1 MKANSIHNALSRSG
15 RIILLLAA
23 FCFHFSN
30 LSLLHAEM
38 RDSVSLEQIVVTGTR
53 TMKPLKDTP
62 IETRL
67 ITSRDIEQSD
77 ATNVQELLTRM
88 LPGVEFSYAMNQQ
101 THLNFSGFGGQSILF
116 LLDGDRIA
124 GETMDD
130 VDFTRLSLDNVDHIE
145 IIKGASSALYGS
157 NAAGGVINIITKTP
171 TKRWASRVHGRY
183 GTYNNARYGISYG
196 RYYEKVQNTLCFTGT
211 HIDSYNVSN
220 GNKAFAQTPY
230 MVDTYYGGKTYNI
243 NDKMSITLPSGWI
256 SEEAKLR
263 LILKAGYFFR
273 EKATAS
279 PTLPDHYRGLNLGA
293 RTLWNLNDRDNIE
306 LAYNFDQYDKAQ
318 HSTLTDL
325 CLRTYSNVQNSTRA
339 LYNHTLSNRNILTV
353 GADYMRDYL
362 LNSKTAN
369 GEYVQHSIDAFA
381 QFDWNIS
388 DKWEMLTALRYDYL
402 SDGRHHRLSP
412 KLNVRYKA
420 SDRLTLRG
428 GYGMGFR
435 APTLKEKYY
444 IFNMAG
450 IWDIVGSKVVGY
462 DLKPEESHNFNLSAQ
477 YIVDGYVI
485 NGAAY
490 YNIIRNR
497 ITTGMP
503 YDKSVFPGDPSSLGT
518 TRWMPYVNVKRY
530 NSLSLDLSLQ
540 KHWSQGISAMLAYAF
555 IHEDAV
561 KDADGNEMNGQY
573 LPARP
578 HSVTANIDWDKQFSK
593 NYGLNIAINGR
604 FMSAVDNTEYVDY
617 TTTDPTT
624 GKLLRTNVH
633 YGAYTLWQLIVTQRI
648 YKAFKLS
655 VTLDNIFNYKPTYHY
670 FNSPFTDGT
679 TIQAGLSIDLD
690 ML

>member
-1 MKANSIHNALSRSG
+1 MV
-15 RIILLLAA
+15 LLAA
-23 FCFHFSN
+23 FCFHFSAP
-30 LSLLHAEM
+30 SLLHAEM

-211 HIDSYNVSN
+211 HIDSYDVSN

-503 YDKSVFPGDPSSLGT
+503 YDKSAFPGDPSSLGT

-578 HSVTANIDWDKQFSK
+578 HSVTADIDWDKQFSK